1 MTDVPTK
8 ISASQVSLILQR
20 AAEID
25 ARGDTLTVDELR
37 RIAAEAGIDPKA
49 TSKAIQEV
57 LADDD
62 SGFVAA
68 PPESSN
74 LPAKRSTLPSPARI
88 VTGGVIGTVLG
99 FLASL
104 ANDVMSPDMFPMA
117 WLAFGGTAFYLIVRA
132 VQSMKRKTQL
142 AFQLENF
149 AVWFGGA
156 VGGWAM
162 DIIPPDFVLG
172 MAFVSW
178 FLVALV
184 GGILVQFGPREE
196 EEEGV
201 AAPE

>member
-1 MTDVPTK
+1 MTDVPAK
-8 ISASQVSLILQR
+8 ITASQVSLILQR

-25 ARGDTLTVDELR
+25 ASGDTLSVEELR
-37 RIAAEAGIDPKA
+37 RIAAEAGIDPAA

-57 LADDD
+57 LVDEE
-62 SGFVAA
+62 SGSEVA
-68 PPESSN
+68 PPESAN
-74 LPAKRSTLPSPARI
+74 LPVKRSTLPSPSRI

-104 ANDVMSPDMFPMA
+104 ANDVTSPDMFPMA
-117 WLAFGGTAFYLIVRA
+117 WLAFGGTAFYLMVRA

-162 DIIPPDFVLG
+162 DIIDADIVFG

-196 EEEGV
+196 EDEG
-201 AAPE
+201 